1 MTYLYIDLMSVEMN
15 GCIHVDTKYSNKEI
29 LSCGMHYK
37 GASNI
42 IENDASQVTFG
53 MLKILQFKKP

>member
-15 GCIHVDTKYSNKEI
+15 GYIHVDTKYSNKEI

-42 IENDASQVTFG
+42 IENDASHFWNAK
-53 MLKILQFKKP
+53 KIKFKKS

>member
-15 GCIHVDTKYSNKEI
+15 GYIHVDTKYSNKEI

-37 GASNI
+37 GAS
-42 IENDASQVTFG
+42 FG
-53 MLKILQFKKP
+53 MLKILQLKKS

>member
-15 GCIHVDTKYSNKEI
+15 GYIHVDTKYSNKEI

-37 GASNI
+37 GASFWNARDI
-42 IENDASQVTFG
+42 TIQKAIVKMKSDE
-53 MLKILQFKKP
+53 

>member
-29 LSCGMHYK
+29 LSCGMHYMTP
-37 GASNI
+37 
-42 IENDASQVTFG
+42 VTFG
-53 MLKILQFKKP
+53 MLKKLKLKKP